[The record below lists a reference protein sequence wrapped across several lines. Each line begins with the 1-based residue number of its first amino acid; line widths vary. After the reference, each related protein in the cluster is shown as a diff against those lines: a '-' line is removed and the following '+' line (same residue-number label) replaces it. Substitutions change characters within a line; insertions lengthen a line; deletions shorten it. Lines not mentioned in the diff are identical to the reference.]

1 MQYFDRQIGQDDL
14 ARLIADLASVR
25 AEKDK
30 VNRKKRSGAPYEPK
44 LLCPRNFVLSS
55 ETAAVVARAEIAVAK
70 SDCLVE
76 GSAYPLRRLLSRVEG
91 VASVRTNGVK
101 PSYRACCYLDLG
113 SWTHAP
119 AGSARLVKNAAR
131 MHAGCTSAQLD
142 ASYAAH
148 LVEGAVNFILSDVS
162 QDGDITAAHL
172 EALYR
177 GISEGSYWE
186 KEAGLRSWDYNHRRS
201 PDVDLDMY
209 RPPTAAQLP
218 RFMKDLVQFCN
229 RNSYSPIA
237 RSAIAHYQLEAT
249 KAFMAGSDQI
259 GRILAILI
267 WRKAGL
273 IEHYMPPFS
282 ITPAMTTMRHTRR
295 LEPYLTEHDFVD
307 AGELLAVDEWVY
319 HCARAC
325 ELSVRIAKVCCREA
339 SALTD
344 SWTAQ
349 VKGNGIELRKCVR
362 KLMNELIGSPV
373 VSIPF
378 AAELIGSSFSTAARA
393 VSDLVE
399 AGVLRQMGGG
409 GRNRV
414 FEAAEAI
421 ALFTRIEGAFLPE
434 TPLSR
439 EFLIEQSKG
448 TIA

>member
-1 MQYFDRQIGQDDL
+1 
-14 ARLIADLASVR
+14 
-25 AEKDK
+25 
-30 VNRKKRSGAPYEPK
+30 
-44 LLCPRNFVLSS
+44 
-55 ETAAVVARAEIAVAK
+55 
-70 SDCLVE
+70 
-76 GSAYPLRRLLSRVEG
+76 
-91 VASVRTNGVK
+91 
-101 PSYRACCYLDLG
+101 
-113 SWTHAP
+113 
-119 AGSARLVKNAAR
+119 
-131 MHAGCTSAQLD
+131 
-142 ASYAAH
+142 
-148 LVEGAVNFILSDVS
+148 
-162 QDGDITAAHL
+162 
-172 EALYR
+172 
-177 GISEGSYWE
+177 
-186 KEAGLRSWDYNHRRS
+186 
-201 PDVDLDMY
+201 
-209 RPPTAAQLP
+209 
-218 RFMKDLVQFCN
+218 
-229 RNSYSPIA
+229 
-237 RSAIAHYQLEAT
+237 
-249 KAFMAGSDQI
+249 
-259 GRILAILI
+259 
-267 WRKAGL
+267 
-273 IEHYMPPFS
+273 
-282 ITPAMTTMRHTRR
+282 MTTMRHTRR